1 VCVSL
6 PSCSALASFQ
16 LYCTCWSSETASIG
30 LARLNDYASVTQG
43 LEFVSG
49 LALANC
55 QDLLPMLQWNAAH
68 GIKLM
73 RWTKRSAC
81 DAFTL
86 LKLFRLPNVSSRI
99 QQCGC

>member
-1 VCVSL
+1 MIPSQLVVHLGFVGSQCVYKS
-6 PSCSALASFQ
+6 SQSASFG
-16 LYCTCWSSETASIG
+16 S
-30 LARLNDYASVTQG
+30 ARVKGCACVTQG

-73 RWTKRSAC
+73 RWTYIAMRVM
-81 DAFTL
+81 
-86 LKLFRLPNVSSRI
+86 PWHY
-99 QQCGC
+99 